1 MRKPVCTM
9 ATALTAA
16 RVLLALPF
24 AFLMTGG
31 GARHA
36 TLAALVLAAA
46 IATDVLDGALARRR
60 DTVTA
65 AGRAFDHAADCFFVT
80 SGLVAGAVRGAFPR
94 IFPILLATAFTQ
106 YVVDSYWVHGGRAL
120 RTSVLGRYKGIP
132 YFPPL
137 RGDILVPAALPGL
150 PPPGPLPALVLV

>member
-1 MRKPVCTM
+1 MRKTVCTM
-9 ATALTAA
+9 PTALTAA

-36 TLAALVLAAA
+36 ALAALVLAAA

-80 SGLVAGAVRGAFPR
+80 SGLVAGAVRRAFPW
-94 IFPILLATAFTQ
+94 ILPILGATALTQ
-106 YVVDSYWVHGGRAL
+106 YVADSYWGPGGRGL
-120 RTSVLGRYKGIP
+120 RSR
-132 YFPPL
+132 
-137 RGDILVPAALPGL
+137 A
-150 PPPGPLPALVLV
+150 

>member
-1 MRKPVCTM
+1 MRKTVCTI
-9 ATALTAA
+9 ANALTAA

-80 SGLVAGAVRGAFPR
+80 SGLVAGAVRGALPWV
-94 IFPILLATAFTQ
+94 FPILVATAFTQ
-106 YVVDSYWVHGGRAL
+106 YVVDSPWVHGGPGL
-120 RTSVLGRYKGIP
+120 RMSGLGRCNG
-132 YFPPL
+132 
-137 RGDILVPAALPGL
+137 
-150 PPPGPLPALVLV
+150 VLS

>member
-1 MRKPVCTM
+1 MRKTVCTM
-9 ATALTAA
+9 PTALTAA

-36 TLAALVLAAA
+36 ALAALVLAAA

-80 SGLVAGAVRGAFPR
+80 SGLVAGAVRGALPR
-94 IFPILLATAFTQ
+94 VLPLLVATAVTPSG
-106 YVVDSYWVHGGRAL
+106 VDPDPVPGGRAL
-120 RTSVLGRYKGIP
+120 
-132 YFPPL
+132 
-137 RGDILVPAALPGL
+137 PARARWRDN
-150 PPPGPLPALVLV
+150 

>member
-1 MRKPVCTM
+1 MRKTVCTM
-9 ATALTAA
+9 PTALTAA

-36 TLAALVLAAA
+36 ALAALVLAAA

-80 SGLVAGAVRGAFPR
+80 SGLVAGAVRGALP
-94 IFPILLATAFTQ
+94 PILPILVATAFPQ
-106 YVVDSYWVHGGRAL
+106 YVVDSYSAPCGAAP
-120 RTSVLGRYKGIP
+120 RTTTVGAPNG
-132 YFPPL
+132 
-137 RGDILVPAALPGL
+137 
-150 PPPGPLPALVLV
+150 

>member
-1 MRKPVCTM
+1 MRATVCTM
-9 ATALTAA
+9 ANALTAA

-36 TLAALVLAAA
+36 ALAALVLAAA

-65 AGRAFDHAADCFFVT
+65 AGRSFDHAADCFFVT
-80 SGLVAGAVRGAFPR
+80 SGLVAAPGRGALPR
-94 IFPILLATAFTQ
+94 VVPTPVAPGVTPD
-106 YVVDSYWVHGGRAL
+106 VVDSVWLH
-120 RTSVLGRYKGIP
+120 
-132 YFPPL
+132 
-137 RGDILVPAALPGL
+137 
-150 PPPGPLPALVLV
+150 

>member
-1 MRKPVCTM
+1 MRKTVCTM
-9 ATALTAA
+9 ANALTAA

-65 AGRAFDHAADCFFVT
+65 AGRAFDHAADRSEERRVGK
-80 SGLVAGAVRGAFPR
+80 S
-94 IFPILLATAFTQ
+94 
-106 YVVDSYWVHGGRAL
+106 VDRGGRRSIKKKRREE
-120 RTSVLGRYKGIP
+120 RT
-132 YFPPL
+132 
-137 RGDILVPAALPGL
+137 
-150 PPPGPLPALVLV
+150 

>member
-1 MRKPVCTM
+1 MRKTVCPI

-16 RVLLALPF
+16 RVLLPLRF

-80 SGLVAGAVRGAFPR
+80 SGLVAGAVRGAFPW
-94 IFPILLATAFTQ
+94 IFPILVAAALTQ
-106 YVVDSYWVHGGRAL
+106 YVVVSEWGAGRRAVPA
-120 RTSVLGRYKGIP
+120 RAPGRYNGLR
-132 YFPPL
+132 YFAPPAGGTL
-137 RGDILVPAALPGL
+137 
-150 PPPGPLPALVLV
+150 

>member
-1 MRKPVCTM
+1 MRKTVCTM
-9 ATALTAA
+9 ANALTAA

-46 IATDVLDGALARRR
+46 IATDVLDGAPARRR

-65 AGRAFDHAADCFFVT
+65 AGRAFDHGADCFFVT
-80 SGLVAGAVRGAFPR
+80 SGLVAGAVRGGFPAILPIPVAAAFAPDG
-94 IFPILLATAFTQ
+94 
-106 YVVDSYWVHGGRAL
+106 VDSHCVPGGRPR
-120 RTSVLGRYKGIP
+120 RTS
-132 YFPPL
+132 
-137 RGDILVPAALPGL
+137 A
-150 PPPGPLPALVLV
+150 

>member
-1 MRKPVCTM
+1 MRKTVCTM
-9 ATALTAA
+9 ANALTAA

-80 SGLVAGAVRGAFPR
+80 SGLVAGAVRGAFPW
-94 IFPILLATAFTQ
+94 ILPILVAAAFTGAR
-106 YVVDSYWVHGGRAL
+106 SARA
-120 RTSVLGRYKGIP
+120 RSDAITASSTSRRSAAI
-132 YFPPL
+132 FSS
-137 RGDILVPAALPGL
+137 VPGSPVSNPRSPSSSGCWS
-150 PPPGPLPALVLV
+150 

>member
-1 MRKPVCTM
+1 MRKTVCTT
-9 ATALTAA
+9 ANALTAA

-94 IFPILLATAFTQ
+94 ILPILGATAFTH
-106 YVVDSYWVHGGRAL
+106 YVGE
-120 RTSVLGRYKGIP
+120 P
-132 YFPPL
+132 YS
-137 RGDILVPAALPGL
+137 G
-150 PPPGPLPALVLV
+150 

>member
-1 MRKPVCTM
+1 MRKTVCTI
-9 ATALTAA
+9 ANALTAA

-80 SGLVAGAVRGAFPR
+80 SGLVAAAVRRAFPR
-94 IFPILLATAFTQ
+94 ILPILAAAAFAP
-106 YVVDSYWVHGGRAL
+106 YLLDSDSEHRSPAIRTIEL
-120 RTSVLGRYKGIP
+120 R
-132 YFPPL
+132 
-137 RGDILVPAALPGL
+137 
-150 PPPGPLPALVLV
+150 

>member
-1 MRKPVCTM
+1 MRKTVCTM
-9 ATALTAA
+9 ANALTAA
-16 RVLLALPF
+16 RVLLAVPF

-80 SGLVAGAVRGAFPR
+80 SGLVAGALRRALP
-94 IFPILLATAFTQ
+94 PILPNLVPTGLTP
-106 YVVDSYWVHGGRAL
+106 YRLDSYSCHC
-120 RTSVLGRYKGIP
+120 
-132 YFPPL
+132 
-137 RGDILVPAALPGL
+137 
-150 PPPGPLPALVLV
+150 

>member
-1 MRKPVCTM
+1 MP
-9 ATALTAA
+9 
-16 RVLLALPF
+16 
-24 AFLMTGG
+24 GG

-36 TLAALVLAAA
+36 ALAALVLAAA

-80 SGLVAGAVRGAFPR
+80 SGLVAGAVPGALPRILPILVAAAFPQDG
-94 IFPILLATAFTQ
+94 P
-106 YVVDSYWVHGGRAL
+106 DSDWGHCGRAL
-120 RTSVLGRYKGIP
+120 RPRPLRRHNRIP

-137 RGDILVPAALPGL
+137 RGGSLLPGGV
-150 PPPGPLPALVLV
+150 P

>member
-1 MRKPVCTM
+1 MRKTVCTM
-9 ATALTAA
+9 ANALTAA
-16 RVLLALPF
+16 RVLLAVPF

-80 SGLVAGAVRGAFPR
+80 SGLVAGACPAALPR
-94 IFPILLATAFTQ
+94 ILPNRAATAFTQ
-106 YVVDSYWVHGGRAL
+106 HLVDSSRVQC
-120 RTSVLGRYKGIP
+120 
-132 YFPPL
+132 
-137 RGDILVPAALPGL
+137 RGA
-150 PPPGPLPALVLV
+150 PPPNARGGPNASIPF